1 MAANKKT
8 ATTQN
13 HLDIDDIRD
22 DLVVLKNGGAVAILQ
37 TNAVNFDLLSEAEQ
51 DSMIFAYASLL
62 NSLTFPIQIIIRSKR
77 MDISNYLKL
86 LEAAKAA
93 THNERLAGQIELYD
107 QFIRD
112 LVSKNQVLDKRFYV
126 VVPYFAGG
134 LSQIKPPS
142 LFPKKTV
149 VANKWQTL
157 EKAKVNLA
165 PKIAHVGKQLNRIG
179 IKAKQLSTEEL
190 VEFFYDLYNP
200 EVAREQKAALST
212 QDYTT
217 PIVEPALQPTVLP
230 KTEGES
236 EQ

>member
-1 MAANKKT
+1 MTNAKKIPS
-8 ATTQN
+8 TQD

-22 DLVVLKNGGAVAILQ
+22 DLVVLKNGGAVAVLQ

-51 DSMIFAYASLL
+51 DAMIFAYASLL
-62 NSLTFPIQIIIRSKR
+62 NSLTFPIQIIVRSKR

-93 THNERLAGQIELYD
+93 TNNERLASQIELYYH
-107 QFIRD
+107 FIRD
-112 LVSKNQVLDKRFYV
+112 LVSRNQVLDKRFYLI
-126 VVPYFAGG
+126 VPYFAGG
-134 LSQIKPPS
+134 ISQIKPPS
-142 LFPKKTV
+142 LLPKKQV

-165 PKIAHVGKQLNRIG
+165 PKIAHVMKQLNRIG

-200 EVAREQKAALST
+200 EVAREQRAALST
-212 QDYTT
+212 QEYTT
-217 PIVEPALQPTVLP
+217 PIVEPAIQPTVLP
-230 KTEGES
+230 KEAGK
-236 EQ
+236 